1 MEKKHES
8 NLRRMVERLCQQ
20 VHENPTLLPLHHQL
34 KTEWSKLKLEQ
45 ANAKAKKS
53 KPVQFQNSDQG
64 AKQFLQ

>member
-20 VHENPTLLPLHHQL
+20 VHENPTLLPLYHQL

-45 ANAKAKKS
+45 ANAKKS

-64 AKQFLQ
+64 TKEFLQ